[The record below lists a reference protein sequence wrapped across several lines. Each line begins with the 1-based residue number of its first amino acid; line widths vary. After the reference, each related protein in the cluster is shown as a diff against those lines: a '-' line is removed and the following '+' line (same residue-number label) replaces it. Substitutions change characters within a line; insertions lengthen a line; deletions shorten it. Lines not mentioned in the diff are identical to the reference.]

1 MTLQDIYLNPL
12 VLTDVYNLS
21 HHYLKENVDYE
32 ISHIYNRSRSMVLY
46 GFNETVNHLLN
57 RQIDVGMVMEA
68 EGVAHKMGMKFPTE
82 MWMDCVDRMK
92 GYIPLKVEA
101 LPDGTWVPKGTPFAQ
116 ITNTEEGFGELVTW
130 WEGIFLHSSF
140 PSACATRAYEMREYL
155 DQHHLPLN
163 RLHSFGFRGHRS
175 LQDAYWATTAWNLF
189 LTGTDDFHGQYHC
202 PNAKLGSIPA
212 TAHKTIQQFDEEK
225 QGYIHA
231 IDQVK
236 EKGQKV
242 VALVIDTYDPLKFI
256 HEGMM
261 RDVMEH
267 AEKQGIHIVL
277 RPDSGDLMDQTVIIY
292 GMVKLWDFKNV
303 SMIIGEGMSLE
314 KVKEY
319 DDILR
324 RRKIPLKFMSYGV
337 GSGYYN
343 DLARD
348 YLGFAM
354 KTAYSNGKNRMKLTK
369 SNPFKRSIPG
379 CVNIVKEDNNLV
391 VDYTQKGLYEIV
403 YEMDERSSR
412 PKVNKLSW
420 DDIKL
425 NTLTINPYQ
434 KEIILSSTV
443 KANIKEF
450 ERRYLYEEV
459 STVQN

>member
-1 MTLQDIYLNPL
+1 MTLEDIYKNPL

-68 EGVAHKMGMKFPTE
+68 EEVAHKMGMKFPTE

-140 PSACATRAYEMREYL
+140 PSACATRAYEMRKYL
-155 DQHHLPLN
+155 DDNNLPLH

-189 LTGTDDFHGQYHC
+189 LTGTDDFHGKYHC

-212 TAHKTIQQFDEEK
+212 TAHKTIQQFDDEK

-231 IDQVK
+231 INQVK
-236 EKGQKV
+236 AKGQDT
-242 VALVIDTYDPLKFI
+242 VALVIDTYDPENFI
-256 HEGMM
+256 HNMM
-261 RDVMEH
+261 RDVLEH
-267 AEKQGIHIVL
+267 AEKNNINVVL
-277 RPDSGDLMDQTVIIY
+277 RPDSGDLLKQAIYIY
-292 GMVKLWDFKNV
+292 GMVKFWGFRNV

-314 KVKEY
+314 NVKKFDKE
-319 DDILR
+319 L
-324 RRKIPLKFMSYGV
+324 KFENIPLEFMNYGV

-343 DLARD
+343 DLVRD

-354 KTAYSNGKNRMKLTK
+354 KTSYSNGKDRMKLTK

-425 NTLTINPYQ
+425 NTLTIDPYQ

-443 KANIKEF
+443 EANIKEF
-450 ERRYLYEEV
+450 ERRYLYEKV